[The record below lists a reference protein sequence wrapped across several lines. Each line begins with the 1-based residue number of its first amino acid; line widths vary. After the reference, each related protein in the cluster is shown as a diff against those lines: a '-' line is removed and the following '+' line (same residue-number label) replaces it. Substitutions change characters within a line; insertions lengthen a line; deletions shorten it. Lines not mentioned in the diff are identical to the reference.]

1 MMVVLFD
8 EKKVREIHEY
18 NVRKDALEEGR
29 AEGMKKG
36 RAEGRA
42 EGRNEGTEKG
52 ISAVVDLMKRFTAE
66 KSVAAREV
74 AQRFDLTPEAAAAK
88 VEQYWN

>member
-29 AEGMKKG
+29 E
-36 RAEGRA
+36 EGRA
-42 EGRNEGTEKG
+42 EG
-52 ISAVVDLMKRFTAE
+52 MKRGRAE
-66 KSVAAREV
+66 GIAAMVAAMAELSLGKDAIAKKLV
-74 AQRFDLTPEAAAAK
+74 QHFHLSPQAAAAK
-88 VEQYWN
+88 VEQYWDRRI